1 VNPYTNLAIEQYL
14 FENVDDDTLVV
25 YLWQNQNTVVIGKNQ
40 NAYSE
45 CRAELLKSDGCF
57 LARRTSGGG
66 AVFHDLGNLNFTFIC
81 STENFDVAKHMQV
94 IHGAC
99 RLSNIDAEISGR
111 NDILADGRKFSGNAF
126 YNSRGRSYHHGTIL
140 INADVEK
147 VDKYLTPP
155 KAKLEARGVKSVRSR
170 VINLCEFAPSLT
182 CETMKDHLLS
192 AAETVYALSPE
203 MIKEIDC
210 AQINALATRFADWE
224 YIYGSPIPF
233 NLSCGGRLSFGNA
246 EIALC
251 VKNGYITDLKL
262 YTDALDHEISNTVR
276 ETLVALPFEL
286 SVISDALFAAIN
298 EADAIALVKLFSE
311 QIFT

>member
-1 VNPYTNLAIEQYL
+1 M
-14 FENVDDDTLVV
+14 
-25 YLWQNQNTVVIGKNQ
+25 G
-40 NAYSE
+40 
-45 CRAELLKSDGCF
+45 
-57 LARRTSGGG
+57 
-66 AVFHDLGNLNFTFIC
+66 
-81 STENFDVAKHMQV
+81 M
-94 IHGAC
+94 
-99 RLSNIDAEISGR
+99 
-111 NDILADGRKFSGNAF
+111 
-126 YNSRGRSYHHGTIL
+126 
-140 INADVEK
+140 
-147 VDKYLTPP
+147 
-155 KAKLEARGVKSVRSR
+155 
-170 VINLCEFAPSLT
+170 
-182 CETMKDHLLS
+182 DHLLS

-246 EIALC
+246 EIVLC